1 MKSKT
6 LKTISKAIIKYAT
19 DMGNARS
26 EEEAERSFIG
36 ILYLVRSLMEKGF
49 SVFNFDGKSGIILN
63 RADADTHLPYGL
75 CKEYGIELPAGATPT
90 DAWNALK
97 EKTGRSPDSFYAS
110 QATEE
115 QKTRAIKVRGP
126 KQTKAY
132 IKKRLKENPKLA
144 ESAKKFKSILSEVRD
159 FDKNHPNAEDGTYDA
174 LTGEN
179 VSDKIKGYCVTFHQ
193 NLADDDPFG
202 GYDDD
207 DYATMCAIAK
217 HDLGSESVYIGHYGN
232 PEVSFTCPSVEKA
245 FKFSVEHNQE
255 SIYDTDSG
263 NLIRNVYY
271 YDNKANPI
279 RE

>member
-1 MKSKT
+1 MMSKT
-6 LKTISKAIIKYAT
+6 LNAISKAIIKYAI
-19 DMGNARS
+19 DMGNARN
-26 EEEAERSFIG
+26 EDDAERSFVG
-36 ILYLVRSLMEKGF
+36 ILYLVRILLEKGF
-49 SVFNFDGKSGIILN
+49 SVFNFDGKSGIILE
-63 RADADTHLPYGL
+63 RADADTRLPFGL
-75 CKEYGIELPAGATPT
+75 CKEYGIELPPT
-90 DAWNALK
+90 AEPKDAWAAIK
-97 EKTGRSPDSFYAS
+97 EKTGKSPEHFYAARAS
-110 QATEE
+110 EE

-132 IKKRLKENPKLA
+132 IQKRLKENPELA

-193 NLADDDPFG
+193 NLTADDPFG

-207 DYATMCAIAK
+207 DYAAMCAIAK

-263 NLIRNVYY
+263 TLIRNVYY
-271 YDNKANPI
+271 YDNEANPI